1 MINFKNKFSKY
12 KPFNTESEKKIFLM
26 KTKNQAIGIT
36 VALLRTLFL
45 VTLGF
50 LVLYPVFYML
60 SRSFM
65 PSSYAAMD
73 PSIVWVPKQFSIDN
87 IKMAII
93 ALDYWKSMGTTAG
106 IQIVSGLIQVFTCA
120 VAAYGLSRFKFKGR
134 GILFVLVMVTIIIPP
149 QAIIIPMYLNDV
161 HLDFFGILGLLNK
174 LSGIDIRPN
183 IIDTP
188 FTFYLPAIFG
198 AGYRSGLFIFIY
210 RQFFKGLPRELEE
223 AAWIDGLG
231 PFKTFLYIVIPTSG
245 SAILCVSIFS
255 IIWHWNEYYL
265 SAMLLFNM
273 KPLSVALDM
282 MGDTLW
288 NIFYLKGELALNVS
302 LAACLLVILPVLL
315 LYLWLQKF
323 FMQSIERVGI
333 VG

>member
-1 MINFKNKFSKY
+1 MNIDKVLLKIR
-12 KPFNTESEKKIFLM
+12 PFTTESEKKIFMM
-26 KTKNQAIGIT
+26 KVKNHTINI
-36 VALLRTLFL
+36 VIALLRTIFL

-87 IKMAII
+87 LKMAIM
-93 ALDYWKSMGTTAG
+93 ALDYWKSLGTTIG
-106 IQIVSGLIQVFTCA
+106 VEVISGMIQVLTCA
-120 VAAYGLSRFKFKGR
+120 VAAYGLSRFKFKGQ
-134 GILFVLVMVTIIIPP
+134 GVLFVLVMLTIIIPP

-161 HLDFFGILGLLNK
+161 HLDFFGILGFLNK

-188 FTFYLPAIFG
+188 FTFYLPAVFG

-210 RQFFKGLPRELEE
+210 KQFFKGLPRELEE

-231 PFKTFLYIVIPTSG
+231 PLKTFLYIVIPTSG

-273 KPLSVALDM
+273 RPLSVSLDM
-282 MGDTLW
+282 MSDTLW
-288 NIFYLKGELALNVS
+288 NVFYLKGELALNAS
-302 LAACLLVILPVLL
+302 LAGCLLVILPVLL

>member
-1 MINFKNKFSKY
+1 MNIKSLSNFE
-12 KPFNTESEKKIFLM
+12 PFKTETQKKIFIM
-26 KTKNQAIGIT
+26 KSKNRAINIA
-36 VALLRTLFL
+36 VSLLRTLFL

-73 PSIVWVPKQFSIDN
+73 PSVVWVPKQFSLDN
-87 IKMAII
+87 LKMAIT
-93 ALDYWKSMGTTAG
+93 ALDYWKSMGTTVG
-106 IQIVSGLIQVFTCA
+106 IEVVSGMIQVFTCA
-120 VAAYGLSRFKFKGR
+120 VAAYGLSRFKFKGQ
-134 GILFVLVMVTIIIPP
+134 GLLFVLVMVTIIIPP

-161 HLDFFGILGLLNK
+161 HLDFFGIFGLLNK
-174 LSGIDIRPN
+174 ISGVDLRPN

-188 FTFYLPAIFG
+188 FTFYLPAILG

-210 RQFFKGLPRELEE
+210 IQIFKGLPRELEE

-265 SAMLLFNM
+265 SAMLLFNA
-273 KPLSVALDM
+273 KPLSVSLNM

-288 NIFYLKGELALNVS
+288 NMFYLKGELALNVS
-302 LAACLLVILPVLL
+302 LAGCLIVILPVLI

>member
-1 MINFKNKFSKY
+1 MNIEKTLSKFKPY
-12 KPFNTESEKKIFLM
+12 TTESEKKIFIM
-26 KTKNQAIGIT
+26 KSKNKAIGIVT
-36 VALLRTLFL
+36 ALLRTLFL

-50 LVLYPVFYML
+50 LVLYPIFYML

-65 PSSYAAMD
+65 PSSYAALD
-73 PSIVWVPKQFSIDN
+73 PSVVWVPKKFSVDN
-87 IKMAII
+87 IKMAIT
-93 ALDYWKSMGTTAG
+93 ALEYWKSLGTTVG
-106 IQIVSGLIQVFTCA
+106 VEIVSGMIQVFTCS
-120 VAAYGLSRFKFKGR
+120 VAAYGLSRFKFKGQ
-134 GILFVLVMVTIIIPP
+134 GLLFVLVMVTIIIPP

-174 LSGIDIRPN
+174 ISGIDIRPN

-231 PFKTFLYIVIPTSG
+231 PLKTFLYIVIPTSG

-273 KPLSVALDM
+273 KPLSVSLDM

-288 NIFYLKGELALNVS
+288 NVFYLKGELATNVS